1 MGPGVFSERDLSID
15 ADLRWLHQAR
25 EWAARAA
32 REFGFEE
39 DGCYQVKLAMSE
51 AVANAIQ
58 HGSSAP
64 EDVVHLSARER
75 AGALVFEVR
84 DTGTY
89 VEPDPPPS
97 DMAERGRGL
106 ALVGLVMDE
115 VDLEPGEGGSVL
127 RFAKRLDRVGPP
139 ASSPAT

>member
-1 MGPGVFSERDLSID
+1 MFSERDLSID

-32 REFGFEE
+32 QEFGFEE
-39 DGCYQVKLAMSE
+39 DSCYQVKLAMSE

-58 HGSSAP
+58 HGSRTA
-64 EDVVHLSARER
+64 EDVVHISARER
-75 AGALVFEVR
+75 DGALVFEVR

-89 VEPDPPPS
+89 VEPQSVPPEMS
-97 DMAERGRGL
+97 ERGRGL

-115 VDLEPGEGGSVL
+115 VELQPGDEGSLL
-127 RFAKRLDRVGPP
+127 RFAKRLDELGPP
-139 ASSPAT
+139 AQSSAT